1 MSLPI
6 LLLLY
11 PLCPL
16 LGWLIGAKVK
26 GRPVHGFAWGALLGP
41 PGWLVVLLFYGSAV
55 RCPNCAGMTPYA
67 PPPAVPEGASFPHLR
82 CRRCGGIVE
91 GL

>member
-1 MSLPI
+1 MSALV
-6 LLLLY
+6 LAFLY

-16 LGWLIGAKVK
+16 IGWAIGAQVK
-26 GRPVHGFAWGALLGP
+26 GRPVAGLLWGMTGP